1 MKRLFGVLVVLS
13 LLAGCA
19 PVMVPVGD
27 STPIPRAPST
37 PVVPADTSEPAGDVI
52 VPNSPS
58 QQSSSHGAVAKLLED
73 AWRYNRSGEYDRS
86 NAVAERAMRI
96 NHTEPEIYLVMASN
110 YFSSA
115 QLHMAEQ
122 LATQGLP
129 LASNNYSVRRS
140 LQQLLLE
147 IRTKL
152 P

>member
-1 MKRLFGVLVVLS
+1 MVETFIWCVGCFVA
-13 LLAGCA
+13 AGWL
-19 PVMVPVGD
+19 
-27 STPIPRAPST
+27 RAS
-37 PVVPADTSEPAGDVI
+37 DGSC
-52 VPNSPS
+52 
-58 QQSSSHGAVAKLLED
+58 
-73 AWRYNRSGEYDRS
+73 S